1 MDKNLDY
8 FLPSVCTQDS
18 KKRLQIHTELANYLR
33 DSETSIYC
41 DDLDQ
46 FVEGLVSWVTSSN
59 YKVSR
64 AVLFYKL
71 AAAIHS
77 KAHDVV
83 EHNNGSRDIYF
94 NAFLGR
100 GKYIVASHLY
110 YINLVVNLTLL

>member
-18 KKRLQIHTELANYLR
+18 KKRLQVHTELANYLR

-64 AVLFYKL
+64 TCFILQVQQALDTSTV
-71 AAAIHS
+71 
-77 KAHDVV
+77 
-83 EHNNGSRDIYF
+83 IYTGMA
-94 NAFLGR
+94 N
-100 GKYIVASHLY
+100 
-110 YINLVVNLTLL
+110 